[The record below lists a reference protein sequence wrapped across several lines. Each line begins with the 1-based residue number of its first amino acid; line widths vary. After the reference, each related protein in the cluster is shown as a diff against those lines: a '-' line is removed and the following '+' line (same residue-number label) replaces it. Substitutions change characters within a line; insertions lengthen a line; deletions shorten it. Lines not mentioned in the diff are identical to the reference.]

1 MADSAVEKCIDLP
14 ATYGI
19 TYMQDVMRHA
29 ALKGGFSNRSPAG
42 KILRWREILYKRV
55 VRHSY
60 DMIWRIGAC

>member
-14 ATYGI
+14 ALYGI

-29 ALKGGFSNRSPAG
+29 APNEDFSNRSPAD